1 VLFQESIYAIGGK
14 KSTGQYYADAWY
26 RGGLLGGMMRKMM
39 MIMMVVIM
47 MVMMHDFKREMVH
60 EMVSS
65 CCICVVYS

>member
-1 VLFQESIYAIGGK
+1 
-14 KSTGQYYADAWY
+14 
-26 RGGLLGGMMRKMM
+26 MMM